1 MHPVSIAAEKV
12 FTLFG
17 VLPVTNSLLTT
28 WLVMAILMV
37 LAFVSGRN
45 LKTVPSGLQNAFEA
59 IFEGFLGIIENVTG
73 DKKRAR
79 EFFAYAFTIFLFI
92 LFSNWMGLVPG
103 VGAIGFGVNT
113 DEFIPLFRAGS
124 SDLSFTIALAISTI
138 IYVQYMGFRHLHLG
152 YLKKYLNFD
161 GPIQF
166 FVGILEIISEF
177 AKIVSFSFRL
187 FGNIFAGEV
196 LLLVM
201 TFLAP
206 YIVPIPFYG
215 LEIFVGM
222 VQALVFM
229 MLTLVFLNGAT
240 VGHDEH

>member
-12 FTLFG
+12 FSLFG
-17 VLPVTNSLLTT
+17 LPVMNSLLTT
-28 WLVMAILMV
+28 WIVMGLLIVVAF
-37 LAFVSGRN
+37 LATR
-45 LKTVPSGLQNAFEA
+45 KMQRVPSGLQNVFETIIEA
-59 IFEGFLGIIENVTG
+59 FLGLVESVTN
-73 DKKRAR
+73 DHKKAL
-79 EFFAYAFTIFLFI
+79 EFFAYAFTIFMFVAC
-92 LFSNWMGLVPG
+92 SNWMGLVPG

-113 DEFIPLFRAGS
+113 TEFVPLFRAGS
-124 SDLSFTIALAISTI
+124 SDLSFTLALAISTI
-138 IYVQYMGFRHLHLG
+138 VYVQYMGFKHLHLG
-152 YLKKYLNFD
+152 YLKKYFNFS

-166 FVGILEIISEF
+166 FVGILEIVSEL

-206 YIVPIPFYG
+206 YIVPIPFYA
-215 LEIFVGM
+215 LEVFVGV
-222 VQALVFM
+222 VQGLVFT